1 MSYHPSMSW
10 KVVRRHK
17 VDKQILM
24 LPEKVRN
31 IVRLL
36 LRELS
41 LNGPTLCGWPNYGK
55 LKGTRSAYDLRHC
68 HLQKGRPTY
77 VACWVVRK
85 HTNEIEVYYVG
96 THEKAPY

>member
-55 LKGTRSAYDLRHC
+55 LKGTRSAYDFAIATCKKDVQLM
-68 HLQKGRPTY
+68 LPAG
-77 VACWVVRK
+77 
-85 HTNEIEVYYVG
+85 
-96 THEKAPY
+96 